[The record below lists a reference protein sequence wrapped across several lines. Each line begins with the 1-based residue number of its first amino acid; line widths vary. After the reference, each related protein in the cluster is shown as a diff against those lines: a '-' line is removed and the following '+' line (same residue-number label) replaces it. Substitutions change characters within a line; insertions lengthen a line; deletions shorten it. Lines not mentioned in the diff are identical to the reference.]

1 MKGKKKRGATAR
13 AESKPK
19 RKRIQMMSVSEEED
33 ESEDEEKRDEAA
45 SAAAR
50 DESPPPPPQVSQKSL
65 RSVLYI
71 HSAYVSASG
80 IYTNLKVTRLK
91 PQKKHISSTLSLI
104 PSCLI
109 A

>member
-1 MKGKKKRGATAR
+1 
-13 AESKPK
+13 
-19 RKRIQMMSVSEEED
+19 MMSDSEEDED

-50 DESPPPPPQVSQKSL
+50 DESPPPPQVSQKSL

-91 PQKKHISSTLSLI
+91 PQKKHISSTLSLM